1 MNDMKS
7 HLPLRIWLIVS
18 VTLLISAVIVRLAW
32 AVTYAPSAGYLFV
45 VLAILLVTLGIYAL
59 VVYLL
64 IKPSVKKLKSLPV
77 RIGVTVIVTAAVISP
92 ILHFI
97 RFVPSPEGASPLSVI
112 IATGLLIDGIIHFVR
127 FVPSPEAAAPLSVVI
142 ASLLLV
148 GGIGAYLLALWVIW
162 SVWKARES

>member
-45 VLAILLVTLGIYAL
+45 VLAILLVILGIYAL
-59 VVYLL
+59 FLYLI
-64 IKPSVKKLKSLPV
+64 IKPSLEKLKSLPV
-77 RIGVTVIVTAAVISP
+77 RIWVT
-92 ILHFI
+92 
-97 RFVPSPEGASPLSVI
+97 I
-112 IATGLLIDGIIHFVR
+112 IITGGLIDGIIHFVR
-127 FVPSPEAAAPLSVVI
+127 FVPSPEAASPLSVVI

-148 GGIGAYLLALWVIW
+148 GGISAYLLVLWVIW
-162 SVWKARES
+162 SVWKAKE

>member
-59 VVYLL
+59 FLYLI
-64 IKPSVKKLKSLPV
+64 IKPSLKKLKSLPV
-77 RIGVTVIVTAAVISP
+77 RIWVTIIIT
-92 ILHFI
+92 
-97 RFVPSPEGASPLSVI
+97 GA
-112 IATGLLIDGIIHFVR
+112 LIDGIIHFVR
-127 FVPSPEAAAPLSVVI
+127 FVPSPEAASPLSVVI

-148 GGIGAYLLALWVIW
+148 GGISAYLLALWVIW
-162 SVWKARES
+162 FIRKARES

>member
-7 HLPLRIWLIVS
+7 HLPLGIWLIVS

-45 VLAILLVTLGIYAL
+45 VLAVLLVTLGLYAL
-59 VVYLL
+59 ILYLT
-64 IKPSVKKLKSLPV
+64 IKPSLKKLKSLPV
-77 RIGVTVIVTAAVISP
+77 RIWVTVIIT
-92 ILHFI
+92 
-97 RFVPSPEGASPLSVI
+97 GA
-112 IATGLLIDGIIHFVR
+112 LIDGIIHFVR
-127 FVPSPEAAAPLSVVI
+127 FVPSPEATSLLSVVI

-162 SVWKARES
+162 SIWKARES